1 LPTRA
6 PGRLTFENHKKEKL
20 MNAVLFASAMAA
32 AVSLLLT
39 LVTDLSVLRVSRRR
53 DYAGPTPGISVLK
66 PLKGIDDGL
75 YENLASLAAQDYP
88 AFELVLGAEDPH
100 DPALKVAHQLRRE
113 FPYVRVKIVS
123 GVFTSGL
130 NPKVN
135 NLISLESYARFDLV
149 LISDSNVRVGPD
161 YLRAMASELRDPQVG
176 LVSSVLSGAGER
188 NFGAQLDNLHLNAF
202 IVRAVCGADVLVAHP
217 CVIGKSMMFRLSEL
231 QKLGGLESVSNV
243 LAEDYVLGQKF
254 LRGGFRVALSS
265 YVVEAVSARRS
276 VREFCARHLRWS
288 QMRRRIAPALYFAEP
303 LLSPLPFLLL
313 GLSCLLAGAEP
324 GLLSRG
330 SLLLFFLGGLLLKL
344 LSDAHVL
351 ARVRGERLRLGELP
365 CWLCKDLM
373 VLGIWALGAVK
384 RTVVWRGN
392 VLRIGPGSQLFP
404 AA

>member
-1 LPTRA
+1 
-6 PGRLTFENHKKEKL
+6 
-20 MNAVLFASAMAA
+20 MVAVLFASAIAA

-53 DYAGPTPGISVLK
+53 DYSGPTPGISVLK

-88 AFELVLGAEDPH
+88 EFELVLGAEDPH
-100 DPALKVAHQLRRE
+100 DPALNVARQLRRE
-113 FPYVRVKIVS
+113 FPALRIKVVS

-135 NLISLESYARFDLV
+135 NLISLESYARYDHVLV
-149 LISDSNVRVGPD
+149 SDSNVRVGPD
-161 YLRAMASELRDPQVG
+161 YLRAMASELRDQRVG

-202 IVRAVCGADVLVAHP
+202 IARAVCGADVLVAHP
-217 CVIGKSMMFRLSEL
+217 CVIGKSMLFRLSDLER
-231 QKLGGLESVSNV
+231 LGGFQSVCNV
-243 LAEDYVLGQKF
+243 LAEDYVLGRMF

-276 VREFCARHLRWS
+276 VREFCARHVRWS
-288 QMRRRIAPALYFAEP
+288 QMRRRIAPAIYFAEP
-303 LLSPLPFLLL
+303 LLSPLPFILIGL
-313 GLSCLLAGAEP
+313 GCLLAGVEP
-324 GLLSRG
+324 VVGSRGTMLAFFVTGLL
-330 SLLLFFLGGLLLKL
+330 FKL
-344 LSDAHVL
+344 VSDAHVL
-351 ARVRGERLRLGELP
+351 ARVRGDRLRLAELP

-384 RTVVWRGN
+384 RRVVWRGN
-392 VLRIGPGSQLFP
+392 VLRIGPGSELFP

>member
-1 LPTRA
+1 
-6 PGRLTFENHKKEKL
+6 

-53 DYAGPTPGISVLK
+53 DYTGPTPGISVLK
-66 PLKGIDDGL
+66 PLKGIDEGL

-88 AFELVLGAEDPH
+88 QFELVLGAEDPG
-100 DPALKVAHQLRRE
+100 DPALKIAHQLRRE
-113 FPYVRVKIVS
+113 FPNVRIKVVA

-135 NLISLESYARFDLV
+135 NLISLESYARYDQVLV
-149 LISDSNVRVGPD
+149 SDSNVRVGPD
-161 YLRAMASELRDPQVG
+161 YLRAMASELRDPKVG
-176 LVSSVLSGAGER
+176 LVSSVLCGAGER
-188 NFGAQLDNLHLNAF
+188 NFGAQLDNLHMNAF
-202 IVRAVCGADVLVAHP
+202 IMRAVCGADVLVAHP
-217 CVIGKSMMFRLSEL
+217 CVIGKSMLLRLSDLER
-231 QKLGGLESVSNV
+231 LGGFESVCNV

-265 YVVEAVSARRS
+265 YVVESVSAHRS
-276 VREFCARHLRWS
+276 VKDFCARHVRWG
-288 QMRRRIAPALYFAEP
+288 QMRRQIAPALYFAEP

-313 GLSCLLAGAEP
+313 GLLCLLGGAELELVSRSAAWAFFGA
-324 GLLSRG
+324 GLL
-330 SLLLFFLGGLLLKL
+330 FKLG
-344 LSDAHVL
+344 SDAHVL
-351 ARVRGERLRLGELP
+351 SRVRGARLRLGELP

-373 VLGIWALGAVK
+373 LLGIWALGAVK

-392 VLRIGPGSQLFP
+392 VLRIGPGSELSP